1 MTRRVVALLP
11 LLLAQWGCTVTGVSA
26 SDGARRGNRC
36 NDSSDCGDS
45 STSCRD
51 GLCQTIEGVLEA
63 VLIEASPSSDSDLPH
78 LTFVTN
84 VDDVLSRAGAKD
96 IVMPSPVRVTGS
108 LSPAADACYPV
119 FISDDP
125 NHVILPPDQKT
136 NKTLPVTV
144 TLGLRQ
150 RLLGL
155 TQQVYYTKTVLT
167 GAGYYKFG
175 VRVPAGEYDVYMVPP
190 KQEGTA
196 CVVPPQLYRNYPIG
210 VRENADKPDEAIDF
224 SLSAISR
231 LNLLLTWASADQ
243 SLEGWT
249 VDIIEPAGGNRIST
263 EVVLGQPDAA
273 AHTYTIPLVYSAV
286 LGSGNVGADSSGDL
300 VRLRPPASLVAP
312 TIMLD
317 RTALGLLQSDPAAEV
332 RLSAFTRYPVSVEVF
347 GQLVRGDKGT
357 SVPGNVTLVS
367 TEIYGVDPGVFA
379 TFQTRV
385 AVESGGLFKVS
396 LPPGKY
402 RIHGEPLLP
411 LTPESDGILSAAET
425 IWDIPANAPTQY
437 GKALELPLVTE
448 LSGHAQVVGAQVRAV
463 PSPLVTSPFLAAF
476 GDIPFSPRS
485 SSDVVDERGNF
496 VLPVDPGHFDIT
508 LQAPEGLG
516 FGWFVRPGVQVGER
530 NVELGVLSL
539 PWPWRLSGTASIT
552 IDGQSQ
558 PLASSAIR
566 AYAYLDKNL
575 AYTRDPE
582 QAVSAIEVAETRADD
597 QGRYELLLPAS

>member
-1 MTRRVVALLP
+1 
-11 LLLAQWGCTVTGVSA
+11 
-26 SDGARRGNRC
+26 
-36 NDSSDCGDS
+36 
-45 STSCRD
+45 
-51 GLCQTIEGVLEA
+51 
-63 VLIEASPSSDSDLPH
+63 
-78 LTFVTN
+78 
-84 VDDVLSRAGAKD
+84 
-96 IVMPSPVRVTGS
+96 
-108 LSPAADACYPV
+108 
-119 FISDDP
+119 
-125 NHVILPPDQKT
+125 
-136 NKTLPVTV
+136 
-144 TLGLRQ
+144 
-150 RLLGL
+150 
-155 TQQVYYTKTVLT
+155 
-167 GAGYYKFG
+167 
-175 VRVPAGEYDVYMVPP
+175 
-190 KQEGTA
+190 
-196 CVVPPQLYRNYPIG
+196 

-231 LNLLLTWASADQ
+231 LNLLLTWANADQ

-263 EVVLGQPDAA
+263 EVVLGQADAA

-300 VRLRPPASLVAP
+300 VRLRPPANLVAP

-332 RLSAFTRYPVSVEVF
+332 RLSAFTHYPVSVEVF
-347 GQLVRGDKGT
+347 GQLVRSDKGT

-508 LQAPEGLG
+508 LQAPEELG

-597 QGRYELLLPAS
+597 QGRYQLLLPASIGGR